1 MNNRFDIYPA
11 KGSFELN
18 EAISFRVKN
27 DGEAQLIA
35 LSITSV
41 EALSCTRRIRVESG
55 ISTITL
61 SDCYFPLGGYRVEA
75 QFFQNGRMTDICFTA
90 FDVIQPGTI
99 IRYGFLCDFSATDDA
114 DNDVEAMLQMHIN
127 AVQFYDWSYRHD
139 ELVAPVTDYYDMM
152 GKHNNLSTIRR
163 KIQACHERGMKA
175 LAYGAV
181 YAASESY
188 QKQHPEQSLY
198 NGQGKPLCFINTF
211 YIMNLSD
218 PSAWQRHILNQYQR
232 AMDEV
237 GFDGIHMDTYGSPKV
252 ALGAD
257 REIVYLDDEFP
268 KLIEM
273 AHLLPLKSKKPPF
286 LIFNNVGGWPAE
298 RTMCTNQQAVYI
310 EVWPPYVQYY
320 HLSTMIET
328 AKKSGKPV
336 ILAAYPAAFRTDT
349 PERALESQL
358 LLSFVIG
365 MHGATQL
372 FFGEENAV
380 ITQGYYVDYT
390 RLNGKQIEWIRSYQ
404 DFFVQYESIFMDRS
418 LENVSLSHQGWDNQ
432 EYQFVPS
439 GSADGESGKVW
450 YHLLQ
455 NHKRKVVCIVN
466 LSNNSS
472 VWNEGKRTPDE
483 EVMVSAKIQVTREP
497 EAVWVASPDYQH
509 GKQQQLSYQL
519 MQTEQSAVI
528 YVKLQVLRCGILVID
543 GG

>member
-11 KGSFELN
+11 RGSFELN
-18 EAISFRVKN
+18 EPISFRVKN
-27 DGEAQLIA
+27 EDAAQSVVLN
-35 LSITSV
+35 ITSI
-41 EALSCTRRIRVESG
+41 EALSYTRRISVENG
-55 ISTITL
+55 ISTVTL

-75 QFFQNGRMTDICFTA
+75 QFVRNDTMVDTRFTA
-90 FDVIQPGTI
+90 FDVIQSGTM

-114 DNDVEAMLQMHIN
+114 DNDLETMLQMHIN

-139 ELVAPVTDYYDMM
+139 ELVAPVSDYYDMM

-163 KIQACHERGMKA
+163 KILACHERGMKA

-181 YAASESY
+181 YAASEEY
-188 QKQHPEQSLY
+188 QKQHQNQSLY
-198 NGQGKPLCFINTF
+198 NSQGKPLCFINTF

-218 PSAWQRHILNQYQR
+218 SSDWKQHIIRQYKR

-237 GFDGIHMDTYGSPKV
+237 SFDGIHMDTYGYPKV
-252 ALGAD
+252 AFD
-257 REIVYLDDEFP
+257 SKNEIVYLDDEFP

-273 AHLLPLKSKKPPF
+273 AHSLVLKSENPPF
-286 LIFNNVGGWPAE
+286 LIFNNVGGWPVE
-298 RTMCTNQQAVYI
+298 RTMRANQQAVYI
-310 EVWPPYVQYY
+310 EVWPLCEQYY
-320 HLSTMIET
+320 HLGAMIEN
-328 AKKSGKPV
+328 AKESGKPV

-390 RLNGKQIEWIRSYQ
+390 KLNAEQTAWIRCYQ
-404 DFFVQYESIFMDRS
+404 DFFVQYESVFMDRS
-418 LENVSLSHQGWDNQ
+418 LKNVSLSHQGWDNQ
-432 EYQFVPS
+432 EYQFVPP

-455 NHKRKVVCIVN
+455 NRKRKVVCIVN

-472 VWNEGKRTPDE
+472 VWNEGKKTPDGE
-483 EVMVSAKIQVTREP
+483 ITVTAQIQVVREP
-497 EAVWVASPDYQH
+497 EAVWAASPDYQH

-528 YVKLQVLRCGILVID
+528 CMKMQVLRCGILVIE

>member
-1 MNNRFDIYPA
+1 MA
-11 KGSFELN
+11 
-18 EAISFRVKN
+18 
-27 DGEAQLIA
+27 
-35 LSITSV
+35 
-41 EALSCTRRIRVESG
+41 
-55 ISTITL
+55 
-61 SDCYFPLGGYRVEA
+61 
-75 QFFQNGRMTDICFTA
+75 DICFTA
-90 FDVIQPGTI
+90 FDVIQAGTM
-99 IRYGFLCDFSATDDA
+99 IRYGFLCDFSATDDT
-114 DNDVEAMLQMHIN
+114 DNDVETMLQMHIN

-139 ELVAPVTDYYDMM
+139 ELVAPVSDYYDMM

-163 KIQACHERGMKA
+163 KIQACHERGMKT

-181 YAASESY
+181 YAASQAY
-188 QKQHPEQSLY
+188 QEQHPEQSLY

-211 YIMNLSD
+211 YIMNPSD
-218 PSAWQRHILNQYQR
+218 TSAWQQHILNQYQW

-252 ALGAD
+252 ALDAD
-257 REIVYLDDEFP
+257 NEVVYLDDEFP

-273 AHLLPLKSKKPPF
+273 AHLLPLKSNTPPF
-286 LIFNNVGGWPAE
+286 LIFNNVGGWPVE
-298 RTMCTNQQAVYI
+298 RTMRANQQAVYI
-310 EVWPPYVQYY
+310 EIWPPYVHYY
-320 HLSTMIET
+320 HLSMMIEN

-336 ILAAYPAAFRTDT
+336 ILAAYPAPFRTDT

-380 ITQGYYVDYT
+380 ITQGYYADYT

-439 GSADGESGKVW
+439 GSADGESGEVW

-455 NHKRKVVCIVN
+455 NRERKVVCIIN

-472 VWNEGKRTPDE
+472 VWNEGKNLPDE
-483 EVMVSAKIQVTREP
+483 EITVSAQIQVTREP

-519 MQTEQSAVI
+519 IQTEQSAVI
-528 YVKLQVLRCGILVID
+528 CVKLQVLRCGILVIE